1 MEIKLG
7 FCQKDS
13 ERERERQREGEREKE
28 REKERDCFSLI
39 YKQMKHVIGKNF
51 LGAYK

>member
-7 FCQKDS
+7 FGQKD
-13 ERERERQREGEREKE
+13 RER
-28 REKERDCFSLI
+28 DWFSLI
-39 YKQMKHVIGKNF
+39 YKQIKHLIGKNF